1 MSLHDRVLEE
11 GKRPYFRRVGDGE
24 YRGAIHGV
32 PVLLVRHK
40 LGRHQ
45 WYHTYSNQPHWI
57 AYHAVEGGKVLS
69 DGNGTMKG
77 AIEGAEQAIRM
88 RGLAKPEDIK

>member
-1 MSLHDRVLEE
+1 MSLHDRVLAES
-11 GKRPYFRRVGDGE
+11 KRPYFKRTGDGE
-24 YRGAIHGV
+24 YRGSIHGV
-32 PVLLVRHK
+32 PVLIVRHK
-40 LGRHQ
+40 LGRHAF
-45 WYHTYSNQPHWI
+45 YHSWV

-88 RGLAKPEDIK
+88 RGLAKP